1 MPPGVPTRI
10 APTRILL
17 TGANGF
23 VGQHLRTA
31 IAAAFPGA
39 LTMTPEFEVTDSA
52 AVDRAVRE
60 TMPDAC
66 VHLAAISTQALA
78 DADED
83 RTWAVNLHGP
93 LHLARAILRLAPA
106 CQLVFVSSA
115 ETYGAT
121 FRREREID
129 EDAPLAPLNTYGA
142 TKAAADLALGAMAG
156 QGLRVV
162 RVRPLNHTGPGQGSG
177 LVVASFARQLAR
189 IEAGLQEPVIS
200 VGNLEARRDFMDVR
214 DVCAAYVAC
223 MARREAI
230 APGTILNLASGVP
243 RRIGDILSDL
253 ITLAGV
259 QASIVVDP
267 GRTRATEVPLARCDA
282 KRAMELI
289 GWSPVMGWSQTLRD
303 VLDDWRRRVA
313 AEPEST

>member
-1 MPPGVPTRI
+1 MRS
-10 APTRILL
+10 APNRILL

-23 VGQHLRTA
+23 VGRHLRTA

-39 LTMTPEFEVTDSA
+39 LTSTPEFDVSDPA
-52 AVDRAVRE
+52 AIDRAVRE

-78 DADED
+78 AADED
-83 RTWAVNLHGP
+83 QAWAVNLHGP
-93 LHLARAILRLAPA
+93 LHLARAIWRDVPA

-115 ETYGAT
+115 EAYGAS

-162 RVRPLNHTGPGQGSG
+162 RVRPFNHTGPGQGSG

-189 IEAGLQEPVIS
+189 IEAGLQEPAIS

-223 MARREAI
+223 MARRDEI
-230 APGTILNLASGVP
+230 APGTILNLASGVA

-253 ITLAGV
+253 TALAGI
-259 QASIVVDP
+259 QPAIVVDP
-267 GRTRATEVPLARCDA
+267 ARTRAVEVPLARCDA
-282 KRAMELI
+282 NRAMELI
-289 GWSPVMGWSQTLRD
+289 GWSPVMVWSQTLRD
-303 VLDDWRRRVA
+303 VLDDWRRRIA

>member
-1 MPPGVPTRI
+1 
-10 APTRILL
+10 
-17 TGANGF
+17 
-23 VGQHLRTA
+23 
-31 IAAAFPGA
+31 
-39 LTMTPEFEVTDSA
+39 
-52 AVDRAVRE
+52 
-60 TMPDAC
+60 
-66 VHLAAISTQALA
+66 
-78 DADED
+78 
-83 RTWAVNLHGP
+83 
-93 LHLARAILRLAPA
+93 
-106 CQLVFVSSA
+106 
-115 ETYGAT
+115 
-121 FRREREID
+121 
-129 EDAPLAPLNTYGA
+129 
-142 TKAAADLALGAMAG
+142 
-156 QGLRVV
+156 
-162 RVRPLNHTGPGQGSG
+162 
-177 LVVASFARQLAR
+177 
-189 IEAGLQEPVIS
+189 
-200 VGNLEARRDFMDVR
+200 MDVR

>member
-1 MPPGVPTRI
+1 
-10 APTRILL
+10 
-17 TGANGF
+17 
-23 VGQHLRTA
+23 
-31 IAAAFPGA
+31 
-39 LTMTPEFEVTDSA
+39 
-52 AVDRAVRE
+52 
-60 TMPDAC
+60 
-66 VHLAAISTQALA
+66 
-78 DADED
+78 
-83 RTWAVNLHGP
+83 
-93 LHLARAILRLAPA
+93 
-106 CQLVFVSSA
+106 
-115 ETYGAT
+115 
-121 FRREREID
+121 
-129 EDAPLAPLNTYGA
+129 
-142 TKAAADLALGAMAG
+142 MAG